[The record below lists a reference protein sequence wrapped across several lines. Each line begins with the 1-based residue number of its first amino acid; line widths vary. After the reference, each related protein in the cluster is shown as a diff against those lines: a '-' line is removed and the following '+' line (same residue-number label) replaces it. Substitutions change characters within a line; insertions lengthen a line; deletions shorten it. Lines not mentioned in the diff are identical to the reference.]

1 MQAALGSQAA
11 RPFKLRKS
19 FGRGGG
25 SAEGL
30 RGGGLRARVTVVLSP
45 AQPPGW
51 KK

>member
-1 MQAALGSQAA
+1 MQAAPGAQAA

-25 SAEGL
+25 AAERS
-30 RGGGLRARVTVVLSP
+30 RGGGLRARVTLVLSP